1 MAESTLQIPERIAP
15 GELIAVR
22 SIVSHPVTAGG
33 RLVSPGESACFIQEA
48 VVTYD
53 GREVARFEWRSPE
66 VRDPIVSFKLRADR
80 EAPLT
85 MTWRDDR
92 GAVFEKSVDVT
103 FR

>member
-1 MAESTLQIPERIAP
+1 MAFVDEMSLSRIYA
-15 GELIAVR
+15 GAHVR
-22 SIVSHPVTAGG
+22 TSNEHA
-33 RLVSPGESACFIQEA
+33 EA
-48 VVTYD
+48 I